1 MTSKVF
7 HVNRHI
13 EVGVPL
19 GLVYPNI
26 YIDTLSLT

>member
-1 MTSKVF
+1 MASKIF
-7 HVNRHI
+7 HVNRYI

-26 YIDTLSLT
+26 YIDI

>member
-1 MTSKVF
+1 MVSKVF

-19 GLVYPNI
+19 GLVYPDV
-26 YIDTLSLT
+26 YIDT